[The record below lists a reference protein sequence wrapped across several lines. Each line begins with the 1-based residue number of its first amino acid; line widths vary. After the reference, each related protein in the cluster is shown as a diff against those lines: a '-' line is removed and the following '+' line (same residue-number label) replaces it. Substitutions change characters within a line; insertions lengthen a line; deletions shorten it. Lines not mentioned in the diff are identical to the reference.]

1 MLVVD
6 VMDIVWH
13 QRECIKASELQCAVD
28 LERCLTRT
36 TLVARSCLDGVVLE
50 TGKACDDGKSTMIVD
65 L

>member
-13 QRECIKASELQCAVD
+13 QRECIKGSELQCVVD

-36 TLVARSCLDGVVLE
+36 RLIARSCVDGVLLK
-50 TGKACDDGKSTMIVD
+50 TGKACDDGKRTMVVD
-65 L
+65 R